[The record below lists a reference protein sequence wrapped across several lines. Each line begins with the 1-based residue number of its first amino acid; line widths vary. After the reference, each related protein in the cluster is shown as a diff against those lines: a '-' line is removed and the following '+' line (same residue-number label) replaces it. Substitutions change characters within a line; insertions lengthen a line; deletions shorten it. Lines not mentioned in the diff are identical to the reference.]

1 MYITWPSNIFGTPLQ
16 HFIFNFCY
24 LFIQEN
30 KASELWLFAYFGFP
44 LRWLAGQAAVVLVLD
59 IQRVQR
65 GCHSAVE
72 QTDTSLSGMQLVTPV
87 LLLVWK
93 STGN

>member
-59 IQRVQR
+59 IREDVI
-65 GCHSAVE
+65 
-72 QTDTSLSGMQLVTPV
+72 
-87 LLLVWK
+87 LLLNKLLPHCLACSW
-93 STGN
+93 